1 MSASN
6 LNQGKVE
13 KIEEDI
19 HEQLRNLRA
28 QVSSLLERTPSLVAD
43 SMRQARDV
51 ASDQAEAVAG
61 KVREQPLVAVL
72 VAAAVGFVLGR
83 ISR

>member
-6 LNQGKVE
+6 FNQKAE

-28 QVSSLLERTPSLVAD
+28 QVSSLLERTPGLVAD
-43 SMRQARDV
+43 GMRQARDV
-51 ASDQAEAVAG
+51 ASHQAEAVAG
-61 KVREQPLVAVL
+61 QVREQPLIAVL